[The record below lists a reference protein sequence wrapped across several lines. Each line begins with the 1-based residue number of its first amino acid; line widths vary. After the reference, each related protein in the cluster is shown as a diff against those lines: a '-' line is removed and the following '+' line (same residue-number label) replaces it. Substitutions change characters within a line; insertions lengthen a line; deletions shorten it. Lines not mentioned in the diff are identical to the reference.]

1 MPLEVGFCTVPLR
14 GNPKCPMRS
23 STSMMRERERKE
35 RGWSSLGKGTR
46 EIMDM
51 ESMSRTGSKIAM
63 KWGRAGGA

>member
-1 MPLEVGFCTVPLR
+1 
-14 GNPKCPMRS
+14 MRS